1 MQQHQNLHKRNE
13 LQKRPHVKSN
23 ILGRDTKRKPCAGD
37 KAGTNLQLT
46 FPTSETRGGE
56 RGASST
62 NETGMHKRNEAQPKL
77 PGKYQKR
84 SEHLTIH
91 KILPG
96 RELRLSAGP
105 TCQFV
110 SERSFLAADYLR
122 TARTIKT
129 DSRILIKA
137 NILHQ
142 LHKMLDFHL
151 KVSEYDTKR

>member
-1 MQQHQNLHKRNE
+1 MFQETDEGRLSGSLSFPQAKRGE
-13 LQKRPHVKSN
+13 
-23 ILGRDTKRKPCAGD
+23 
-37 KAGTNLQLT
+37 
-46 FPTSETRGGE
+46 GE
-56 RGASST
+56 RGESST
-62 NETGMHKRNEAQPKL
+62 NETGMHKRNEARAKL

-142 LHKMLDFHL
+142 LHKILDFHL
-151 KVSEYDTKR
+151 KVS